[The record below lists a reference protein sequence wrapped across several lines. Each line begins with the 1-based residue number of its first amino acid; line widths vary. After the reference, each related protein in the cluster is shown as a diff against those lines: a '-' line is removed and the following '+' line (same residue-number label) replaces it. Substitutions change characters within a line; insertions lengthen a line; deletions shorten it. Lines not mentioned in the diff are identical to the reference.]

1 MDLIRFSD
9 IDYRNI
15 LIQNYKEL
23 GLNEKE
29 LVVLLLI
36 DSSSKDKKSLF
47 SGELLSLKMNYND
60 KEIDELIVS
69 LMNKGFLSYIQCGD
83 ILVTSCENTYKKI
96 IELFTK
102 KVCSDQNDLT
112 KVYTQEAFGEITKLL
127 EENMKRSLSPLE
139 IDMISEWFNE
149 DVDKNVIINS
159 INECIMKHNKVTVKM
174 VDKLIIKN
182 LTHTDRMEEGFSTV
196 DEKTKKDIK
205 KAMDIAS
212 YDWVNRDDK

>member
-1 MDLIRFSD
+1 
-9 IDYRNI
+9 
-15 LIQNYKEL
+15 
-23 GLNEKE
+23 
-29 LVVLLLI
+29 
-36 DSSSKDKKSLF
+36 
-47 SGELLSLKMNYND
+47 
-60 KEIDELIVS
+60 
-69 LMNKGFLSYIQCGD
+69 
-83 ILVTSCENTYKKI
+83 
-96 IELFTK
+96 
-102 KVCSDQNDLT
+102 
-112 KVYTQEAFGEITKLL
+112 
-127 EENMKRSLSPLE
+127 MKRSLSPLE

>member
-1 MDLIRFSD
+1 MLHRDAFFTASERILSADAD
-9 IDYRNI
+9 ISTSRRIHLPLHLHIFRRSHAI
-15 LIQNYKEL
+15 LL
-23 GLNEKE
+23 G
-29 LVVLLLI
+29 
-36 DSSSKDKKSLF
+36 
-47 SGELLSLKMNYND
+47 
-60 KEIDELIVS
+60 
-69 LMNKGFLSYIQCGD
+69 
-83 ILVTSCENTYKKI
+83 
-96 IELFTK
+96 
-102 KVCSDQNDLT
+102 
-112 KVYTQEAFGEITKLL
+112 EAFGEITKLL

-182 LTHTDRMEEGFSTV
+182 LAHTDRVEEGFSTV